1 MSMTTQIMG
10 AIRTAKV
17 NLGDLLRQAT
27 LQRVNGT
34 TYVGGTYVPNTSA
47 VPIELVVDRFSIE
60 ERMAEGFKET
70 DLKVSVF
77 NNDSMDLIIDPM
89 DKILLDGE
97 TYGILSVDPAYVG
110 PIKAVFELK
119 LRK

>member
-1 MSMTTQIMG
+1 MSMSTQIMK
-10 AIRTAKV
+10 AINTAKV
-17 NLGDLLRQAT
+17 NLGDLVRQAT
-27 LQRVNGT
+27 LQKVNGT
-34 TYVGGTYVPNTSA
+34 TYVNGTYVPNTSA
-47 VPIELVVDRFSIE
+47 VPIELVIDRFSIE

-77 NNDSMDLIIDPM
+77 NNDSQDLVIDPT
-89 DKILLDGE
+89 DKILLDGS

-110 PIKAVFELK
+110 SIKALFELK

>member
-1 MSMTTQIMG
+1 MSMVTQIMG
-10 AIRTAKV
+10 AIKTAKA
-17 NLGDLLRQAT
+17 NLGDLLIEAV
-27 LQRVNGT
+27 LQKVTGK
-34 TYVGGTYVPNTSA
+34 TYVNGTYVPTTVN

-77 NNDSMDLIIDPM
+77 NNDEQTLVIDPM
-89 DKILLDGE
+89 DKVLLDGE

-110 PIKAVFELK
+110 PIKALFELK